1 MFIKEALLK
10 KFFCKEGSVKD
21 LIKVS
26 GREQCSFS
34 AQQFEEREN
43 CVQCREADEWMR
55 KIQPEIGEKKIY
67 ILYIIQ
73 DWK

>member
-1 MFIKEALLK
+1 MFIKEALFK

-43 CVQCREADEWMR
+43 CVQCREADE
-55 KIQPEIGEKKIY
+55 
-67 ILYIIQ
+67 
-73 DWK
+73 